1 MTKDLVIGIDSS
13 TTATKAI
20 AFDRGGAAVAEG
32 RANVPLHNP
41 LPGHFEQ
48 DARDW
53 WNSTAQAL
61 RQLTSKID
69 ASRIAAIAISNQRE
83 TFVPLGENDEPVR
96 AGTVWLDERAT
107 AEVDEL
113 VALLGADTIRELI
126 GKPCDVICC
135 IYRVLWMKKN
145 EPELFKRFSR
155 ITEVHAYLARKLTGE
170 FRTSAASADPAGF
183 LDLAAGTHAA
193 LLIKAVGLDVSHF
206 PEPMRPGEL
215 LGTVTAEAAAQ
226 TGLVAGTPLVAGG
239 GDGQC
244 AGTGVNIF
252 EPNRAYV
259 NMGTALV
266 SGMYSSG
273 YSTDL
278 AFRTMGAVAE
288 QGYIFESCNR
298 SGTFL
303 VNWFAHEMFGAK
315 PQDEPAI
322 YASLEDEA
330 RAAGIGAGG
339 IMLLP
344 YWSGV
349 MSPYWRSDARGAIAG
364 LSASHKRGHVYR
376 ALLEGLSLEQTL
388 ATDAAAKAAGKPVDH
403 YVAIGGGSNSDLWCQ
418 ILADASGRDV
428 VRSSTVEASALGAA
442 MVAAKGAGWFSSVP
456 EASAAMAGAVGR
468 RFAPDEMAHK
478 RYRSLLGIYREFWPL
493 IANWNARLVAFA
505 AQEGRS

>member
-20 AFDRGGAAVAEG
+20 AFDRGGVAVAEG
-32 RANVPLHNP
+32 RATVPLSNP
-41 LPGHFEQ
+41 LPGYFEQ

-53 WNSTAQAL
+53 WGSTAQAL
-61 RQLTSKID
+61 RQLTGKID

-83 TFVPLGENDEPVR
+83 SFVPLDDKDEPVR
-96 AGTVWLDERAT
+96 AGTIWLDERAT
-107 AEVDEL
+107 AEVEEL
-113 VALLGADTIRELI
+113 KAQFGADTIHQLT

-135 IYRVLWMKKN
+135 IYRLQWMKKN

-183 LDLAAGTHAA
+183 LDLAAGTHATS
-193 LLIKAVGLDVSHF
+193 LIEAVGLDVSNF
-206 PEPMRPGEL
+206 PHPMRPGEV
-215 LGTVTAEAAAQ
+215 LGTVTAEAAAT
-226 TGLVAGTPLVAGG
+226 TGLTAGTPVVAGG

-252 EPNRAYV
+252 EPGRAYV

-266 SGMYSSG
+266 SGSFSTSYN
-273 YSTDL
+273 TDL
-278 AFRTMGAVAE
+278 AFRTMSAVAE
-288 QGYIFESCNR
+288 QGYIFENCNR

-303 VNWFAHEMFGAK
+303 VNWFVHEMFGAK
-315 PQDEPAI
+315 PQDEPDT
-322 YASLEDEA
+322 YASLEEEA
-330 RAAGIGAGG
+330 RLAGIGAGG
-339 IMLLP
+339 VMLLP

-349 MSPYWRSDARGAIAG
+349 MSPYWRADARGAIAG

-376 ALLEGLSLEQTL
+376 AVLEGLSLEQTL
-388 ATDAAAKAAGKPVDH
+388 ATDRAAEAAGKPVDH

-428 VRSSTVEASALGAA
+428 IRSATVEASALGAA
-442 MVAAKGAGWFSSVP
+442 MAAAKGAGWFATVP
-456 EASAAMAGAVGR
+456 EASAAMAGEVTR
-468 RFAPDEMAHK
+468 RFAPDDMAHC
-478 RYRSLLGIYREFWPL
+478 RYRSLLGIFREFWPL

-505 AQEGRS
+505 ALGDTP